1 MLMSINIRAIAF
13 YLPQFH
19 PVPEND
25 VWWGKGFTEW
35 RNVAKAKPLFP
46 GHYQPH
52 LPADLGFYDLR
63 LPEVRE
69 AQAELARQH
78 GIHGFCYY
86 HYWFNGRRI
95 LERPF
100 NDVLESGKPDLPFCL
115 CWANENWTRVWD
127 GGERN
132 VLLEQQYSL
141 EDDLAH
147 IRSLIPA
154 FKDPRYIRINGKPLF
169 LVYRTELLPDPA
181 ETAALWQE
189 EAIKAGLPGLYLARV
204 ENFVKGVD
212 PNNIGFDA
220 AVEFAPDASKGGEI
234 LFRGRIATLLGKLNL
249 LPAVFRDNRVYSY
262 PATVQGMLS
271 KPEPGYRWFRCV
283 SPMWDNSARRSV
295 NANIFIG
302 STPTIF
308 KQWLSKIVTRTRQCY
323 SGDEQIVFINAWNEW
338 AEGCHLEPDQRWGH
352 AYLEAARD
360 ALTAAPDTAPPPPA
374 AAVPR
379 KLNKLKQIYWRTF
392 RSISHVR
399 TILTAALWHLK
410 QRLPPQ

>member
-1 MLMSINIRAIAF
+1 MTTNVRAIAF

-19 PVPEND
+19 PIPEND
-25 VWWGKGFTEW
+25 EWWGRGFTEW
-35 RNVAKAKPLFP
+35 RNVAKARPLFP
-46 GHYQPH
+46 GHSQPH

-63 LPEVRE
+63 LPEIRE
-69 AQAELARQH
+69 SQAELARAH

-100 NDVLESGKPDLPFCL
+100 NEVLASGKPDFPFCL

-132 VLLEQQYSL
+132 VLLEQHYSH

-154 FKDPRYIRINGKPLF
+154 FKDPRYIRVDGKPLF
-169 LVYRTELLPDPA
+169 LVYRTELLPDA
-181 ETAALWQE
+181 DKTAALWQE
-189 EAIKAGLPGLYLARV
+189 EVRQAGLPGLYLVRV

-212 PNNIGFDA
+212 PGTIGFDA
-220 AVEFAPDASKGGEI
+220 AVEFAPDTSKVGKI
-234 LFRGRIATLLGKLNL
+234 LFRGRVATLLSQFKL
-249 LPAVFRDNRVYSY
+249 LPAVFQDSQVYSY

-283 SPMWDNSARRSV
+283 SPMWDNSARRST

-302 STPTIF
+302 STPSIY
-308 KQWLSKIVTRTRQCY
+308 KQWLKKIVARTLQTHT
-323 SGDEQIVFINAWNEW
+323 GDEQIVFINAWNEW
-338 AEGCHLEPDQRWGH
+338 AEGCHLEPDQKWGH
-352 AYLEAARD
+352 AYLEATRD
-360 ALTAAPDTAPPPPA
+360 ALAVEPAGIAAPLAPNQNA
-374 AAVPR
+374 TR
-379 KLNKLKQIYWRTF
+379 GFKQYYWR
-392 RSISHVR
+392 ISESLSGMR
-399 TILTAALWHLK
+399 TILTALAWHIK
-410 QRLPPQ
+410 HRLPPR